1 MDIAKVLEGLYAR
14 RATIDRAIAELQS
27 MLDSPGYAVPE
38 IRRRGRLGM
47 GSAEREQVS
56 KRMKK
61 YWASRRELKQT
72 ASARLDSAGLVDRSE
87 SLQDMA

>member
-14 RATIDRAIAELQS
+14 RGMIDRAIAELQS

-47 GSAEREQVS
+47 GSAERQQVS

-61 YWASRRELKQT
+61 YWASRRESKQT
-72 ASARLDSAGLVDRSE
+72 AAANSNSAGLGDRNE
-87 SLQDMA
+87 GLQDIA

>member
-1 MDIAKVLEGLYAR
+1 MDVAKVLEEMYAR
-14 RATIDRAIAELQS
+14 RAIIDRAIAELQA

-47 GSAEREQVS
+47 GSAERQQVS
-56 KRMKK
+56 TRMKK

-72 ASARLDSAGLVDRSE
+72 ASASLDGAGLGDRSE
-87 SLQDMA
+87 SLQDIA